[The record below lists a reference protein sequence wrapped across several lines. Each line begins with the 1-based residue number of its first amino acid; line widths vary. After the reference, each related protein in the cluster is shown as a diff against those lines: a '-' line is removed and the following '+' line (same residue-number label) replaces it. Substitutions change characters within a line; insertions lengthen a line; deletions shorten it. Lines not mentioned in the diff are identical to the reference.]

1 MKLPFEG
8 PIQKQV
14 RGQNAKTHL
23 MSVLYQTCFFFFTVA
38 GSMKIPMKKRKIT
51 DASGVL
57 EKEKLG
63 RMATSKPNI
72 WMTLRERDG
81 VRLQPEKAK
90 TDSEKRT
97 DVDKEKD
104 GQGPTSSQ
112 S

>member
-8 PIQKQV
+8 PFKNKYAGRTPKRI
-14 RGQNAKTHL
+14 
-23 MSVLYQTCFFFFTVA
+23 SCLYSIRLVFFFTVA